1 MITLG
6 QLMQK
11 KRKSA
16 GLTQEQVAEKMGVKR
31 ATYAQYES
39 DKRTPK
45 PLTLKKIADALGC
58 SMDVFT
64 AYNEV
69 FEDIASPKS
78 RADTIIDCLTDE
90 GVKNFLEYGDMLV
103 SNDRYRKKVVA
114 IAPVDSRFLTYFGG
128 SPDAPTYP
136 PRDSHDKKTG
146 KK

>member
-1 MITLG
+1 
-6 QLMQK
+6 MQK

-45 PLTLKKIADALGC
+45 TLTLKKIADALGC
-58 SMDVFT
+58 PIDDLI

-69 FEDIASPKS
+69 LEDLASPKS

-103 SNDRYRKKVVA
+103 SNDKFFNPNA
-114 IAPVDSRFLTYFGG
+114 PIAPVDMNDLTRFGG
-128 SPDAPTYP
+128 SPDA
-136 PRDSHDKKTG
+136 KK
-146 KK
+146 

>member
-1 MITLG
+1 MITFG

-45 PLTLKKIADALGC
+45 TLTLKKIADALGC
-58 SMDVFT
+58 PIDDLI

-69 FEDIASPKS
+69 LEDLASPKS

-103 SNDRYRKKVVA
+103 SNDKFFNPNPP
-114 IAPVDSRFLTYFGG
+114 IAPVDMKYLTRFGG
-128 SPDAPTYP
+128 SPDA
-136 PRDSHDKKTG
+136 KK
-146 KK
+146 